1 MEYELP
7 KSTFLKRR
15 HRTPL
20 GHIQDSLSLQQSRNG
35 IRPPR
40 AKSSVKVDYRCL
52 FEALRTDLLSSTQ
65 TFDCEVWDHCSDT
78 QGGYSVAIR
87 CPFECGV
94 PRSGKCIYERLASPG
109 RIPCR
114 CRNSRR
120 AFFSSGVT
128 RPAEQMPLSTSCSEH
143 GAENWNLSFPR
154 NSGIF
159 LDKTTSLDSTCRGI

>member
-7 KSTFLKRR
+7 ESTFLKRR
-15 HRTPL
+15 RRTPL
-20 GHIQDSLSLQQSRNG
+20 GHIQESLSLQQSRNEIG
-35 IRPPR
+35 PPR
-40 AKSSVKVDYRCL
+40 IRCSVKLDHRCL
-52 FEALRTDLLSSTQ
+52 LEGLRIDLLTSTQ
-65 TFDCEVWDHCSDT
+65 TFDCGVRDHCSDT
-78 QGGYSVAIR
+78 QGGYLVTRR

-94 PRSGKCIYERLASPG
+94 PRSGKRIYERLTSPG

-143 GAENWNLSFPR
+143 GADNWNLSFPR
-154 NSGIF
+154 NSGF
-159 LDKTTSLDSTCRGI
+159 LLDKKESRLDM